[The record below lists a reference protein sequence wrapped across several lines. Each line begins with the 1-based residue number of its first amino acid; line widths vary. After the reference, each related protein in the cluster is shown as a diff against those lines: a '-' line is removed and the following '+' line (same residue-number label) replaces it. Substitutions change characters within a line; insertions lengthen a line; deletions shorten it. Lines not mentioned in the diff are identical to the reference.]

1 MLSIERWCQGR
12 NCLFVAVVFCVL
24 LIIEGEVWNVKAEVK
39 AMNLRTGS
47 GCFGGYRWN
56 SSTQGELVTSSDHVH
71 YSCIPSV
78 SDSYSSFTWGTKL
91 LPQNIDF
98 SKHTISRGFFAPTC
112 SKKRPKPPRATY
124 KQSPPADEF
133 PLFSRVKAGRS
144 GGIFK
149 QLLCKTA

>member
-1 MLSIERWCQGR
+1 M
-12 NCLFVAVVFCVL
+12 FVAVVFCVL

-56 SSTQGELVTSSDHVH
+56 SSTQGELVSSSDHVH

-98 SKHTISRGFFAPTC
+98 SKHTISSGFFAPTC
-112 SKKRPKPPRATY
+112 SKKRPKPPRATIVF
-124 KQSPPADEF
+124 SIL
-133 PLFSRVKAGRS
+133 LF
-144 GGIFK
+144 
-149 QLLCKTA
+149 